1 MIAGGVRADG
11 VIGEEGRR
19 VSESRGKKKR
29 KTKGFSESSI
39 RVNDLV
45 SQVNNQTQA

>member
-29 KTKGFSESSI
+29 KEKPKDFLRALYESMTSCH
-39 RVNDLV
+39 R
-45 SQVNNQTQA
+45 